1 MFLVFGQFFN
11 QTSQTWQ
18 WQQVGGMPTSQED
31 AEQFAYGFARDYG
44 FACKIVAREWVKMY
58 LPPVMDE
65 SALANAQA
73 Q

>member
-1 MFLVFGQFFN
+1 MFLVFGQFYN

-31 AEQFAYGFARDYG
+31 AEQYAYGFSRNYG
-44 FACKIVAREWVKMY
+44 FACKIVIRNGVKIY

-65 SALANAQA
+65 SALSNAQK